1 MPIRGLAAEVERQST
16 DTVVRKLVGEHE
28 GDLATRVEFVRT
40 QSGSDSCIAASNNKK
55 LDYVEHMGK
64 LAAYFRGLADGN
76 RLRIL
81 NLLFHGELCG
91 CDIQH
96 VLGASQSTVSR
107 HLTYLKNAGLIL
119 DRRVGFR
126 VFHRLVQSADPHPT
140 ELFEYLAVAFAND
153 KVLKSDTK
161 KLREAI
167 KGGSRTVSEW
177 KPLSG
182 LAVQKPQAEGA

>member
-1 MPIRGLAAEVERQST
+1 ME
-16 DTVVRKLVGEHE
+16 
-28 GDLATRVEFVRT
+28 
-40 QSGSDSCIAASNNKK
+40 
-55 LDYVEHMGK
+55 K
-64 LAAYFRGLADGN
+64 LASYFKGLADEN

-107 HLTYLKNAGLIL
+107 HLSYLKNAGLVL
-119 DRRVGFR
+119 DRRVGYR
-126 VFHRLVQSADPHPT
+126 VFYRLVQSEDPET
-140 ELFEYLAVAFAND
+140 SALFAYLVLAFAKD
-153 KVLKSDTK
+153 KLLKADMK

-167 KGGSRTVSEW
+167 KDGSCTVSEW

-182 LAVQKPQAEGA
+182 FATTRPQIEGA

>member
-1 MPIRGLAAEVERQST
+1 ME
-16 DTVVRKLVGEHE
+16 
-28 GDLATRVEFVRT
+28 
-40 QSGSDSCIAASNNKK
+40 
-55 LDYVEHMGK
+55 K
-64 LAAYFRGLADGN
+64 LASYFKGLADEN

-107 HLTYLKNAGLIL
+107 HLSYLKNAGLVL
-119 DRRVGFR
+119 DRRVGYR
-126 VFHRLVQSADPHPT
+126 VFYRLVQSESAEIS
-140 ELFEYLAVAFAND
+140 ELFEYLVQAFATD
-153 KVLKSDTK
+153 KFLKSDMK

-167 KGGSRTVSEW
+167 KDGSCTVSEW

-182 LAVQKPQAEGA
+182 LAPRPQAEGA